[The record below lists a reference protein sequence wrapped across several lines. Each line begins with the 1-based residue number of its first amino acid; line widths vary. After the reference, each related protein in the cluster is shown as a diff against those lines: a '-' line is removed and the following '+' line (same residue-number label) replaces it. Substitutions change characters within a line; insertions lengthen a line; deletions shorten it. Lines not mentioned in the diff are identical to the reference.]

1 MIFGP
6 CKVDNKL
13 LLLISESG
21 LVGKETYNSADDY
34 MMKTHLIIFPALR
47 KKKTAIIESCMSQ
60 QVMAS
65 FAVLYFGLI

>member
-34 MMKTHLIIFPALR
+34 MMKTHLIILAAR
-47 KKKTAIIESCMSQ
+47 KKKTAISERCMSQ